1 MKILRFLERTTCGC
15 LILSLLLLLLLVGAL
30 GYFLAERV
38 DAAELPNPPT
48 PVTYDLVLLSDQ
60 SHSMSECDGVGSDP
74 DLLRVQAAQL
84 FISYLGADS
93 GVGTYRLGLLHF
105 GGSVQQVAPLTDV
118 GDPGMRRQLAQAA
131 ENPQPIPWTDQLAAL
146 ESARTLLAEQGR
158 PDSRRV
164 ILLLTDGEPAWPDT
178 ITRKVGDYRQA
189 LTGLAE
195 ELAQEQTDLFFVH
208 LDNPNTSC
216 SRRVSAHWLGLWH
229 EMAESTPGGALYTAR
244 QADDLLP
251 LYHAIVRGITGAGPS
266 TALAEGADLPGD
278 RALVITAT
286 VEQPLASMTLV
297 VWKEQPQT
305 RVEIIAPNGAVLGP
319 NDPAVTATG
328 DPGESHEEIWRIAT
342 PTLGEWQIRLNG
354 TGRVTVW
361 QDRAP
366 LPTPTPSPTPTRTP
380 TASATPTATPTETAS
395 PTATATSTATASPTP
410 TATPTA
416 TDTATATATG
426 TPTSTVTPT
435 ATHTA
440 SATATPTETAT
451 PTATATDTATLSPT
465 ATPSPA
471 PLQLP
476 IEPETAHPAP
486 TGFTPW
492 PWLSGAALLGVTGG
506 FLLYRRQRRGNFV
519 RGQLSV
525 LSAPDG
531 QATPLPWSLD
541 GRRRRRVALGRRAT
555 WSLWRLPGWEG
566 RLQLEARGNTTYL
579 RAEEGAVRINDQPV
593 VQPVP
598 LKDGDLI
605 TCGNYQLRYEN
616 LLA

>member
-1 MKILRFLERTTCGC
+1 MKILRTLERTTCGC
-15 LILSLLLLLLLVGAL
+15 LLFFLLLLLLLVGAL

-38 DAAELPNPPT
+38 DAAELPNPPA

-93 GVGTYRLGLLHF
+93 GVGAYRLGLLHF

-118 GDPGMRRQLAQAA
+118 GDPAMRRQLAQAA

-178 ITRKVGDYRQA
+178 LTRKTSDYRQA
-189 LTGLAE
+189 LRTEAE
-195 ELAQEQTDLFFVH
+195 RLAQEETTLLFVH

-216 SRRVSAHWLGLWH
+216 SQRVSAHWLGLWQ
-229 EMAESTPGGALYTAR
+229 EMTESTPGGALYTAR

-251 LYHAIVRGITGAGPS
+251 LYHAIVRGITGASHS
-266 TALAEGADLPGD
+266 TALAEAADLPGD
-278 RALVITAT
+278 RPLVITAT

-297 VWKEQPQT
+297 VWKEQTQT
-305 RVEIIAPNGAVLGP
+305 RVDIFAPDGTALEP
-319 NDPAVTATG
+319 NAPSVTVSG
-328 DPGESHEEIWRIAT
+328 EPGRSHEEVWRIAM
-342 PTLGEWQIRLNG
+342 PSVGEWQIRLSG
-354 TGRVTVW
+354 AGRVIVW

-380 TASATPTATPTETAS
+380 TATATPTATWTDTATPTETA
-395 PTATATSTATASPTP
+395 TATA

-416 TDTATATATG
+416 TG
-426 TPTSTVTPT
+426 
-435 ATHTA
+435 
-440 SATATPTETAT
+440 TPTETAT
-451 PTATATDTATLSPT
+451 PTATHTPSATATPTENTSPT
-465 ATPSPA
+465 TTQTPTPSPA
-471 PLQLP
+471 PLPLP
-476 IEPETAHPAP
+476 SEPETAHPAP
-486 TGFTPW
+486 TGSPPW
-492 PWLSGAALLGVTGG
+492 PWLGGAALLSVTGG
-506 FLLYRRQRRGNFV
+506 GVLLYRRQRRGSFV
-519 RGQLSV
+519 QGQLSV
-525 LSAPDG
+525 LSAPAG
-531 QATPLPWSLD
+531 QATPLPWLLD
-541 GRRRRRVALGRRAT
+541 AQRRRRVALGRQAT
-555 WSLWRLPGWEG
+555 WSAWRLPGWEG
-566 RLQLEARGNTTYL
+566 RLHLEARGNATYL
-579 RAEEGAVRINDQPV
+579 RTEEGLVRLNDQPV
-593 VQPVP
+593 VQPVH

-605 TCGNYQLRYEN
+605 TCGDYQLRYEN